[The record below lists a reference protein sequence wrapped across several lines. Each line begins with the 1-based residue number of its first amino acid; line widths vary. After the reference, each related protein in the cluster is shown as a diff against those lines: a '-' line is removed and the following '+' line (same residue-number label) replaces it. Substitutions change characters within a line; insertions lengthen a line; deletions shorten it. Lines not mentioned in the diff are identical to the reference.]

1 MGCVGR
7 VATVNSA
14 MTMIS
19 KSTIGICAGVA
30 GALFIG
36 YCVYFDKKRRN
47 DPSFKRK
54 LREKRRHTKKS
65 SSSTTSE
72 KVEWPNLKDQEA
84 VQKFFLSQ
92 VQAGEELLA
101 QGEIEAGVEHLSRAV
116 AVCGQPQQLLQVLQ
130 QTLPPTVFQLLL
142 QKLPAVGESI
152 LAAAG
157 NKSVTEE
164 DVE

>member
-1 MGCVGR
+1 MGSYVGR
-7 VATVNSA
+7 FATVNSA

-47 DPSFKRK
+47 DPNFKRK
-54 LREKRRHTKKS
+54 LREKRRRAPKS
-65 SSSTTSE
+65 SSAAPAA
-72 KVEWPNLKDQEA
+72 VEWPNLKDQEA

-130 QTLPPTVFQLLL
+130 Q
-142 QKLPAVGESI
+142 AEST
-152 LAAAG
+152 
-157 NKSVTEE
+157 NVTSN
-164 DVE
+164 DIFKN